1 MIRILGLA
9 TLLLL
14 LAPAALHAQDSG
26 WCRDGARTQTELNR
40 CAGTE
45 LERADS
51 VLNAVYGQVIA
62 GLDSAEVRTLRE
74 AQRAWIGLRD
84 AECEL
89 ETASSRGGSIHPMLY
104 GMCLSRQTRARTAY
118 LRRLMP
124 GPAAAHEEARFA
136 ILQATDALFQ
146 AMQERDT
153 VALRTLLHPRA
164 QIVSVADGGVGGRT
178 VEEWI
183 RGLSRTTD
191 VLRERMWDAHV
202 EIDENLATLWAP
214 YDFYLGERFSHCG
227 TDAFQY
233 VREGGAW
240 RLIAVSFTRR
250 TTGCDPA
257 P

>member
-1 MIRILGLA
+1 MRLF
-9 TLLLL
+9 LLVSIL
-14 LAPAALHAQDSG
+14 LACAPVALHAQGSG
-26 WCRDGARTQTELNR
+26 WCRDAARTQTDLNR
-40 CAGTE
+40 CAAAE
-45 LERADS
+45 LQRADS

-62 GLDSAEVRTLRE
+62 AMDSAEVGTLRA

-84 AECEL
+84 AECEM
-89 ETASSRGGSIHPMLY
+89 ETASSRGGSIHPMLHA
-104 GMCLSRQTRARTAY
+104 MCLSRQTRARTAY

-124 GPAAAHEEARFA
+124 GQAAAHDEARSA
-136 ILQATDALFQ
+136 ILQTTDALFQ
-146 AMQERDT
+146 ALRERDT

-164 QIVSVADGGVGGRT
+164 QIVSVGDGAVRITT
-178 VEEWI
+178 VEEWL

-191 VLRERMWDAHV
+191 VMRERMWDARI
-202 EIDENLATLWAP
+202 EIDGSLATLWAP

-250 TTGCDPA
+250 TTGCEETP
-257 P
+257 